1 MQHLWTRFIAMLSQ
15 ATHQAKMR
23 AIYQL
28 IGLDQMWQLML
39 PLDLHGRSHVV
50 HYIHS
55 LILGLS
61 VLKNP
66 KHELG

>member
-1 MQHLWTRFIAMLSQ
+1 M
-15 ATHQAKMR
+15 
-23 AIYQL
+23 
-28 IGLDQMWQLML
+28 DQMWQLML